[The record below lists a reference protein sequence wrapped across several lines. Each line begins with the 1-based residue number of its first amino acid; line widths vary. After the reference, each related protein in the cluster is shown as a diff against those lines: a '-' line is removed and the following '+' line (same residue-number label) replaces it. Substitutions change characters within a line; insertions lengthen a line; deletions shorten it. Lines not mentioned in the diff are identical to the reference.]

1 MQEALDCKT
10 NSPCKYPGNCID
22 NSIDNLH
29 IDVRMLRVKRSIH
42 VIDNAT
48 YFPWSVRF

>member
-10 NSPCKYPGNCID
+10 TSPCKYPRNCID

-29 IDVRMLRVKRSIH
+29 IDVRM
-42 VIDNAT
+42 
-48 YFPWSVRF
+48 